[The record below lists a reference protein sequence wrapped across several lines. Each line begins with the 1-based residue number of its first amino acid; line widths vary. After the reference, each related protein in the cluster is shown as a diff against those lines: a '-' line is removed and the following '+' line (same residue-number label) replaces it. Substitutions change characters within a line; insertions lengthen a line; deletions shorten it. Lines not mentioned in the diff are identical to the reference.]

1 MSIESPSGKNS
12 DLIEGDEISAA
23 LEPLSP
29 TTEVSRVASSA
40 NPIDANGTSEAT
52 QPMGLDDAAAAA
64 TTSEPTELAQGQ
76 SSKSVDQNQPD
87 LAGSGE
93 FDRQSDNSIDLDSSN
108 DQSRDERQHEV
119 ESGIPTVDVLGED
132 ASIGGD
138 NVGETNIALD
148 HTMELPL
155 KDDEASIKDEPM
167 TDAEKVSVKH
177 EKDPKAEDGAGLR
190 KTSSDGT
197 QEGSVEPST
206 EATMQASL
214 SASNSP
220 SAEELANQLDDV
232 DADADDYADIPDGPL
247 IKRQPIKQTHSIVIP
262 SYASWFK
269 MKKIHRIEKE
279 SLPEFFNVRHPSKSP
294 KIYISYRNFM
304 INAYRLNPNEYLTLT
319 SCRRNLVGDVGTLM
333 RVHRFLN
340 KWGLI
345 NYQVNPSFKPGYAVE
360 KLPNGL
366 TVGLP
371 YTGDFHVQYDT
382 PRGLFPFNTYKPS
395 TDNIDIGKL
404 RSFLQLK
411 HQDSDSNSPSVST
424 NTKKRQAEH
433 LESGKDKHGRK
444 SDNWTSSET
453 TKLISAVKQHRND
466 WYKIS
471 KSVGSKKPEE
481 CILKFLKIPIE
492 DASEDKDA
500 SLNSLGILRYALNF
514 PVSSVDNPVLS
525 TLAFMTQLVDSEVA
539 RAASLRA
546 LQVIGQQSLDKIK
559 ELNSQSKASTS
570 AAEDKGRVLN
580 ALQDSKNLEEVTKP
594 QAEPTELAEKATLEA
609 SAKTED
615 GADVQMSTNS
625 LKTNTESPS
634 SPPDEGPA
642 AMPKLETL
650 ADASATTFGIVGA
663 RSHLFANYEEREMN
677 RLAGAIVDQQLS
689 KIDIKLSKVDELEKT
704 LERER
709 QFIAK
714 QQEELFIDRLA
725 LTNSTIQITK
735 KLTAAMSLLRDNQQ
749 AKPQSK
755 QSQLDHEA
763 SKTDAETQDVLMTD
777 DVEVNQAQGDN
788 GQTSTTTGSTN
799 DGEAHEGTLNVNS
812 ELSKGEAMQTS
823 QDVNTILQIVQE
835 VEALLYKPLRQALV
849 KTSTTSGAVE
859 ADTELADA
867 GAEVHALEEIKPLSI
882 EMPQTFKV
890 WAP

>member
-12 DLIEGDEISAA
+12 DPLEGDESSAA

-29 TTEVSRVASSA
+29 TTKVSRVASSA
-40 NPIDANGTSEAT
+40 NPMDANGTSEAT
-52 QPMGLDDAAAAA
+52 QLMDLDDASAA
-64 TTSEPTELAQGQ
+64 TTASGPAEFAQGRSPKSADQ
-76 SSKSVDQNQPD
+76 SQPD
-87 LAGSGE
+87 LTGSGE
-93 FDRQSDNSIDLDSSN
+93 LDRQSNNSIDLDFSN
-108 DQSRDERQHEV
+108 DQSSEHEV
-119 ESGIPTVDVLGED
+119 ESGIPTVDEFEGD
-132 ASIGGD
+132 ASIGGE
-138 NVGETNIALD
+138 NVAEIDIAVD

-155 KDDEASIKDEPM
+155 KDDGVSIKDEPM
-167 TDAEKVSVKH
+167 IDAENVGVKH
-177 EKDPKAEDGAGLR
+177 EKDSKAEGVEGDGKASGNG
-190 KTSSDGT
+190 K
-197 QEGSVEPST
+197 QEVSVEPLT
-206 EATMQASL
+206 EAPMQASL
-214 SASNSP
+214 SVSNSP
-220 SAEELANQLDDV
+220 SAEELANQLDD
-232 DADADDYADIPDGPL
+232 ADADEDEYADIPDGPM

-279 SLPEFFNVRHPSKSP
+279 SLPEFFSARHSSKSP

-404 RSFLQLK
+404 RSFLQQK
-411 HQDSDSNSPSVST
+411 HQTSDNDPSSEST
-424 NTKKRQAEH
+424 DTKKRLAEH
-433 LESGKDKHGRK
+433 LESGKHKHGRK
-444 SDNWTSSET
+444 SDNWASSET
-453 TKLISAVKQHRND
+453 TKLITAVKQHRND

-471 KSVGSKKPEE
+471 KAVGTKTPEE

-492 DASEDKDA
+492 DAFEDKD
-500 SLNSLGILRYALNF
+500 SSTSIGILKYALNF

-546 LQVIGQQSLDKIK
+546 LQVIEQQSFDKIK
-559 ELNSQSKASTS
+559 GLKSHSKVTKSAADVGERVSSALDQENPKAS
-570 AAEDKGRVLN
+570 EG
-580 ALQDSKNLEEVTKP
+580 VTKLHT
-594 QAEPTELAEKATLEA
+594 EPTDLAEKASLEA
-609 SAKTED
+609 SPKTENA
-615 GADVQMSTNS
+615 ADVQMSSKSTTANADS
-625 LKTNTESPS
+625 SSSSPS
-634 SPPDEGPA
+634 DGPA
-642 AMPKLETL
+642 AMPKHETL
-650 ADASATTFGIVGA
+650 ADASATTFGIMGA

-677 RLAGAIVDQQLS
+677 RLAGAIVEQQLS

-709 QFIAK
+709 QFIEK

-735 KLTAAMSLLRDNQQ
+735 KLTAAMSLLRDTQEL
-749 AKPQSK
+749 KPMYK
-755 QSQLDHEA
+755 SQLDNGA
-763 SKTDAETQDVLMTD
+763 SKINAESQNELTTNYAEL
-777 DVEVNQAQGDN
+777 NQAQGDI
-788 GQTSTTTGSTN
+788 GQPSTTIAPAN
-799 DGEAHEGTLNVNS
+799 DGEAHQGTDTKT
-812 ELSKGEAMQTS
+812 ELSKEVDTQTS
-823 QDVNTILQIVQE
+823 QDINAILQIVQE
-835 VEALLYKPLRQALV
+835 VEALVYKPLRQALV

-859 ADTELADA
+859 ANAELADA
-867 GAEVHALEEIKPLSI
+867 GAEVHALEDMKPLSI
-882 EMPQTFKV
+882 ETPQAFKV